1 MTAISINKRPSD
13 SDTHTWAD
21 YVELLALV
29 NLDGTC
35 TVDSAIDR
43 VEDIGGESDETNSND
58 VSEADEGEGE
68 GEGEG
73 VEPVSG
79 SRKRFNARNNTA
91 VLDAFA
97 LILWRASAYGDFYPF
112 IVDQNRRSITLVKE
126 FSSPQYLYVF
136 LLIAA
141 NLRFVSD
148 GLSELTNN
156 FEEVSRCVMRDVLP
170 PRAEVHLFGKA
181 TAAKYRGSAYKKMSD
196 LCDDIRA
203 SLLVTEEDY
212 RKGDSGDSGIDIV
225 AWHGLSDSQKNILV
239 YLGQCACSR
248 SDWPKKQLAASAGQ
262 LKNVLATAPD
272 WVTMMFVPVCF
283 RRVGGGWAV
292 LSEVASVVFID
303 RYRLLKN
310 CLSMEVDT
318 VTITIREI
326 VNAVCSNKEAIV

>member
-1 MTAISINKRPSD
+1 MAALSINKTPSD

-21 YVELLALV
+21 YIELLALV
-29 NLDGTC
+29 NLDNVC

-43 VEDIGGESDETNSND
+43 IEDIDGEFDETDLVDVDEAGGGE
-58 VSEADEGEGE
+58 GI
-68 GEGEG
+68 
-73 VEPVSG
+73 EPVSG
-79 SRKRFNARNNTA
+79 SRKRINARNNTA

-97 LILWRASAYGDFYPF
+97 LILWRASAYGDCYPF
-112 IVDQNRRSITLVKE
+112 SVDQDRRSITLVE
-126 FSSPQYLYVF
+126 DFSSAQYLYIF
-136 LLIAA
+136 LLVAA
-141 NLRFVSD
+141 NLRFVSS

-156 FEEVSRCVMRDVLP
+156 FEEFSRCVMRDVLP
-170 PRAEVHLFGKA
+170 PKAEIHLFGKA
-181 TAAKYRGSAYKKMSD
+181 TSEKYHGSAYKKICS

-203 SLLVTEEDY
+203 TLLVTEDDY

-225 AWHGLSDSQKNILV
+225 AWHGLSDRQKNILV

-248 SDWPKKQLAASAGQ
+248 SDWPKKQLAASVGQ
-262 LKNVLATAPD
+262 LKNVLSTAPD

-283 RRVGGGWAV
+283 RRVGGDWAV

-310 CLSMEVDT
+310 CLSIDVDA
-318 VTITIREI
+318 VTIKIREI